1 MVTVTPASDVFNGLS
16 ERVLEALLAG
26 ASIEDAA
33 RTAGCSARTL
43 KRWLA
48 AGRSEPDGPYAA
60 FVEAVD
66 SRRKLVP
73 DAGVPD
79 RQETLQL
86 LSTAARRGSVPAMR
100 ELMRYHERAASE
112 PTGPLHYLDELAGR
126 RDR

>member
-1 MVTVTPASDVFNGLS
+1 MTVTPASETFNRHS

-33 RTAGCSARTL
+33 RTADNSARTV

-48 AGRSEPDGPYAA
+48 RGRSEPDGPYGA
-60 FVEAVD
+60 FAEAVD
-66 SRRKLVP
+66 SRCEREP
-73 DAGVPD
+73 RAGGVPD
-79 RQETLQL
+79 REETLQL
-86 LSTAARRGSVPAMR
+86 LSAAARRGSVPAMR

-112 PTGPLHYLDELAGR
+112 PTAPLHYLDEVAAR

>member
-1 MVTVTPASDVFNGLS
+1 MFNRHS

-33 RTAGCSARTL
+33 RAAGCSARTM

-48 AGRSEPDGPYAA
+48 AGRSDPDGPYGA
-60 FVEAVD
+60 FAEAVD
-66 SRRKLVP
+66 SRRNPAPGVSAP
-73 DAGVPD
+73 DL
-79 RQETLQL
+79 QETLQL

-112 PTGPLHYLDELAGR
+112 PTGPLHYLDELAAR